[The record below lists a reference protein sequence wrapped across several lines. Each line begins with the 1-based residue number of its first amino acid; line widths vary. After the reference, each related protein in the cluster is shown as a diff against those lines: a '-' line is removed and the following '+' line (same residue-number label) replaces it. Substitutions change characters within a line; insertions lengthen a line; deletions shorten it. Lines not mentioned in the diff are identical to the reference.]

1 MVMTTQPQTT
11 PADTLESLAKRLQL
25 LEDENAIRDLSFAF
39 ADAANRVDADA
50 FRALWTPDGV
60 WTIGPPINQ
69 TFTGQDAV
77 VDAFQH
83 LLGSWDYFIQK
94 VVGGVVM
101 LDGDRATARFYVNE
115 EAQDKQK
122 VGNYNLSQY
131 VDELQ
136 KIDGKWHYKS
146 RSYEVIYL
154 DQTPRN
160 GQFFPLKPV
169 LPIPS

>member
-1 MVMTTQPQTT
+1 MTMLSQTA

-50 FRALWTPDGV
+50 FRALWTPDGA
-60 WTIGPPINQ
+60 WTIGPPISK
-69 TFTGQDAV
+69 TFSGQDAIA
-77 VDAFQH
+77 DAFTH

-122 VGNYNLSQY
+122 VGNYNLLQY

-136 KIDGKWHYKS
+136 KIDGKWHYHS
-146 RSYEVIYL
+146 RSYDVVYL
-154 DQTPRN
+154 DQSPRH
-160 GQFFPLKPV
+160 GQFFALQPV
-169 LPIPS
+169 LAIPL